1 MYSCQSI
8 AQCLP
13 LCHCLSHTTP
23 TQHHVFNDAHVVPV
37 AMLVLECP
45 QELLELALH
54 LVPDRLILQPLRDLA
69 LVVVQV
75 Q

>member
-1 MYSCQSI
+1 
-8 AQCLP
+8 
-13 LCHCLSHTTP
+13 
-23 TQHHVFNDAHVVPV
+23 
-37 AMLVLECP
+37 MLVLECP